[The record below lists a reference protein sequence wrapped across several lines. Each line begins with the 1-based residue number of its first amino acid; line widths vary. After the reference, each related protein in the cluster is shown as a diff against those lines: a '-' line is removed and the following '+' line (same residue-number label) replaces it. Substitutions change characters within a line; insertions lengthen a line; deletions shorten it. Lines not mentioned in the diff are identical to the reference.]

1 MKLGKSVV
9 NLALTSILF
18 FGFAAQSAFAASK
31 GVAESQ
37 KNLEAWAKKP
47 EVISAIEKANTGKA
61 AFDNNKWKSLAKN
74 DPKVQSFMTSEAGK
88 LLTSLQKGNLG
99 KLFIRDAKGNFVA
112 GSKKPAIFNI
122 TDRPAFSNAMR
133 GKSWASKKAKADPTT
148 QQKSIQISSPVVSNG
163 KVIGVIH
170 ASVVVK

>member
-1 MKLGKSVV
+1 MKLGKSVI
-9 NLALTSILF
+9 NLALTSLLF
-18 FGFAAQSAFAASK
+18 LGFAAQSAVAANK
-31 GVAESQ
+31 GVEENQ

-47 EVISAIEKANTGKA
+47 EVISAIEKANAGEA
-61 AFDNNKWKSLAKN
+61 EFNNSKWKALSNN
-74 DPKVQSFMTSEAGK
+74 DPKVQSFINSEAGK
-88 LLTSLQKGNLG
+88 LLTSLQTGSLG

-133 GKSWASKKAKADPTT
+133 GKTWSSKKAKADPTT
-148 QQKSIQISSPVVSNG
+148 QQKSIQISSPVVSKG

>member
-1 MKLGKSVV
+1 MKLGKSIV
-9 NLALTSILF
+9 NLTLACILLL
-18 FGFAAQSAFAASK
+18 GFAAQSAVAADK
-31 GVAESQ
+31 GVTENQ

-61 AFDNNKWKSLAKN
+61 AFNNSKWKALGNN
-74 DPKVQSFMTSEAGK
+74 DPKVKSYMTSEAGK
-88 LLTSLQKGNLG
+88 LLTSLQKGSLG

-148 QQKSIQISSPVVSNG
+148 QQNSIQISSPVVSKG

-170 ASVVVK
+170 ASVIVK